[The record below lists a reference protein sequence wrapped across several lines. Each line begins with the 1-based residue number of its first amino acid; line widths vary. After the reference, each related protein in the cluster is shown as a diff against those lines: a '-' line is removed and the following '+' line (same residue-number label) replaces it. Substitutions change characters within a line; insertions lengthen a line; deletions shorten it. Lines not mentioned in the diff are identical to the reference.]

1 MRAFLAG
8 TALAVAALFLGLPTV
23 LLLASSGILAMLAVG
38 LIVGPG
44 MRDTPI
50 EPRPA

>member
-8 TALAVAALFLGLPTV
+8 TALAVAALFLGLPAV
-23 LLLASSGILAMLAVG
+23 LLLATSGILLTLAVG

-44 MRDTPI
+44 SPDPAV